1 VPSLWKLMRAVTRDV
16 KDPKSGKSVY
26 ERWQDRTNELRT
38 EEERHT
44 QGEARIGPLGSGS
57 DYTPFLQ
64 HLGIASTDMS
74 FGGDYGVY
82 HSAYD
87 SFYWMDHFGDP
98 GFVYHVAAA
107 QIWGTLALRLADADG
122 LSFDYTDYANE
133 IRSFFR
139 EDVKLAGWRNL
150 ANAFDEKPMNAAI
163 EDFAREAERIERAR
177 QDAIRSNDRAKL
189 ARINDALMN
198 AERQFIDQ
206 RGLRGR
212 AWYKHQI
219 YAPGIYTG
227 YAAQPLTDFRQ
238 ALDDRNGPNAKEGL
252 DRIVEALKRA
262 TDTLKNGH

>member
-1 VPSLWKLMRAVTRDV
+1 
-16 KDPKSGKSVY
+16 
-26 ERWQDRTNELRT
+26 
-38 EEERHT
+38 
-44 QGEARIGPLGSGS
+44 
-57 DYTPFLQ
+57 
-64 HLGIASTDMS
+64 MS

-107 QIWGTLALRLADADG
+107 QIWGTLAMRLADADG
-122 LSFDYTDYANE
+122 LPFDYTDYANE
-133 IRSFFR
+133 IRGFFR
-139 EDVKLAGWRNL
+139 EGMRLAGWRNL
-150 ANAFDEKPMNAAI
+150 VDGLDDKPMNAALD
-163 EDFAREAERIERAR
+163 DFAKEAERIEKAR
-177 QDAIRSNDRAKL
+177 QDAVKSNDRSQL

-212 AWYKHQI
+212 SWYKHQI

-238 ALDDRNGPNAKEGL
+238 ALDDRNAANAKEGL
-252 DRIVEALKRA
+252 QRIVEAVKRA
-262 TDTLKNGH
+262 AATLKQGRD

>member
-1 VPSLWKLMRAVTRDV
+1 
-16 KDPKSGKSVY
+16 Y
-26 ERWQDRTNELRT
+26 QQWQDQSREGRS
-38 EEERHT
+38 EEERNT
-44 QGEARIGPLGSGS
+44 GGEARIGALGSGS

-64 HLGIASTDMS
+64 HLGIASTDMG

-107 QIWGTLALRLADADG
+107 QIWGTLAMRLADADG
-122 LSFDYTDYANE
+122 LSFDYTDYASE
-133 IRSFFR
+133 IRGFFR
-139 EDVKLAGWRNL
+139 DAMRVAGWRKL
-150 ANAFDEKPMNAAI
+150 ADQFDDKPMIGAI
-163 EDFAREAERIERAR
+163 DDFAKEAERIEKAR
-177 QDAIRSNDRAKL
+177 QDAIRTGDRAKL

-238 ALDDRNGPNAKEGL
+238 GLDDRSGANAKEGL
-252 DRIVEALKRA
+252 ERIVEAVKRA
-262 TDTLKNGH
+262 TNTLKEGRD

>member
-1 VPSLWKLMRAVTRDV
+1 VS
-16 KDPKSGKSVY
+16 
-26 ERWQDRTNELRT
+26 
-38 EEERHT
+38 
-44 QGEARIGPLGSGS
+44 GEARIGALGSGS

-64 HLGIASTDMS
+64 HLGIASTDMG

-87 SFYWMDHFGDP
+87 SFYWMDRFGDP
-98 GFVYHVAAA
+98 GFFYHVAAA
-107 QIWGTLALRLADADG
+107 QVWGTLAMRLADADG

-133 IRSFFR
+133 IRGFFR
-139 EDVKLAGWRNL
+139 ESMRVAGWRKL
-150 ANAFDEKPMNAAI
+150 ADQFDDKPMLAAI
-163 EDFAREAERIERAR
+163 DDFAKEAERIEKAR
-177 QDAIRSNDRAKL
+177 QDAIRGGDRSKL
-189 ARINDALMN
+189 ARINDALML

-238 ALDDRNGPNAKEGL
+238 GLEERNGANAKEGL
-252 DRIVEALKRA
+252 ERIVEAVKRA
-262 TDTLKNGH
+262 TKTLKEGRD